1 MLSYTGTE
9 IFDRSIAIL
18 DELSDIGTIVDSQ
31 IKEYKYRAPYLL
43 DLWQKEYAKKGALF
57 NTIPINRRPLTNLL
71 GERFGIEEH
80 VDEDK
85 TYETSGVAKS
95 FNFTVDNEGE
105 VYVEEYVSGAWV
117 NASGTYVQDD
127 GAETAFT
134 GLIAIAALTNPAR
147 IKGIITAT
155 GSKTRLRFS
164 GSYYYQ
170 FYNFALFKAAFPG
183 CSRVPEYGE
192 YVKYDMPANFNSITQ
207 ITEENPQSGL
217 FHRWENDKDLYINHA
232 FEGVLKI
239 TYKPAPTKITVLTQT
254 LEVSESSSISGAY
267 YLAEHF
273 AMADQNDALAAR
285 CKEKFRELKGEDMK
299 ERPLAPQPI
308 TDVYNIS
315 GIK

>member
-1 MLSYTGTE
+1 MYTGTE
-9 IFDRSIAIL
+9 IFNQAIAIL

-43 DLWQKEYAKKGALF
+43 DLWQHEYAKKGSLF
-57 NTIPINRRPLTNLL
+57 NTIPINRRPMTNLL
-71 GERFGIEEH
+71 GEKFGIEEH
-80 VDEDK
+80 FDEDK
-85 TYETSGVAKS
+85 TYETSEVANS

-105 VYVEEYVSGAWV
+105 VYVEEYVGGAWANV
-117 NASGTYVQDD
+117 SGKYIQDD
-127 GAETAFT
+127 GSETAFT
-134 GLIAIAALTNPAR
+134 GLITISALTEPSR

-170 FYNFALFKAAFPG
+170 FYNFALFKAAFPT
-183 CSRVPEYGE
+183 CARVPEYGE
-192 YVKYDMPANFNSITQ
+192 YVKYDMPTNFNSITQ

-217 FHRWENDKDLYINHA
+217 YHRWENNKDLYINHA

-239 TYKPAPTKITVLTQT
+239 TYKPTPTKITVLTQT
-254 LEVSESSSISGAY
+254 LEINESSSISGAY

-273 AMADQNDALAAR
+273 AMADQNSELAQR
-285 CKEKFRELKGEDMK
+285 CRQKYAELKSEDMK
-299 ERPLAPQPI
+299 ERPLAPQSI
-308 TDVYNIS
+308 ADVYDIA